1 MCVSERRWHKG
12 LRHTRN
18 VLSISILS
26 HHVVYA
32 SKTLS
37 ASSYAQ
43 PAARGQA
50 EHGLGVAA
58 GGQSR
63 SGAADGAR
71 RGNGGCRRAAHR
83 DDEVALIGPGLVISP
98 RDVGEQQ
105 KNVLGL
111 VAHILQRRSSVSGW
125 GGLPGCAARRRGGLT
140 SGWNR

>member
-1 MCVSERRWHKG
+1 MSERRWHKG
-12 LRHTRN
+12 LRPTRN

-63 SGAADGAR
+63 SGAADF
-71 RGNGGCRRAAHR
+71 
-83 DDEVALIGPGLVISP
+83 EMSTS
-98 RDVGEQQ
+98 
-105 KNVLGL
+105 
-111 VAHILQRRSSVSGW
+111 QR
-125 GGLPGCAARRRGGLT
+125 
-140 SGWNR
+140 